1 LMKIFSYKKIFGIL
15 LTSIF
20 IGFLINY
27 FNPKGISL
35 IRETPEINWASDSLF
50 NNLETVTIEDDSITS
65 IPEEI
70 NVNQSDTNSQPEIS
84 SKKREDFIQ
93 PPTEPIKT
101 EDKKTGTV
109 VAFTEP
115 KAVTLDQAYKLFNSG
130 VLFIDARDEA
140 DYVLG
145 HISNSINIPFD
156 DFDNHKQKLE
166 KLSIEKPM
174 VVYCAGTDCD
184 LSHLLANLL
193 FEKGYKQVYVF
204 FGGWNEWIEAN
215 YLIDKSAE

>member
-1 LMKIFSYKKIFGIL
+1 MKIFSYKKLFGIL

-35 IRETPEINWASDSLF
+35 IRETPVINWASDSLF
-50 NNLETVTIEDDSITS
+50 NNLETVTTQDDSITS

-70 NVNQSDTNSQPEIS
+70 NVNQSDTDSQPEIS

-93 PPTEPIKT
+93 PPTEPVKT
-101 EDKKTGTV
+101 KDKETGTV

-166 KLSIEKPM
+166 KLSKEKPM

-184 LSHLLANLL
+184 LSHLLAILL

-204 FGGWNEWIEAN
+204 FGGWNEWSEAN
-215 YLIDKSAE
+215 YSIDKSAE

>member
-1 LMKIFSYKKIFGIL
+1 MKIFSYKKIFGIL

-35 IRETPEINWASDSLF
+35 IRETPVINWASDSLF

>member
-1 LMKIFSYKKIFGIL
+1 MKIFSYKKIFGIL

-70 NVNQSDTNSQPEIS
+70 KVNQSDTNSKTEIS

-215 YLIDKSAE
+215 YSIDKSAE

>member
-1 LMKIFSYKKIFGIL
+1 MKIFSYKKIFGIL

-70 NVNQSDTNSQPEIS
+70 NVNQSDTDSQPEIS

>member
-1 LMKIFSYKKIFGIL
+1 MKIFSYKKIFGIL

-50 NNLETVTIEDDSITS
+50 NNLETVTIEDDSIIS

-70 NVNQSDTNSQPEIS
+70 KVNQSDTNSKTEIS

>member
-1 LMKIFSYKKIFGIL
+1 MKIFSYKKIFGIL

>member
-1 LMKIFSYKKIFGIL
+1 MKIFSYKKIFGIL

-166 KLSIEKPM
+166 KLSKEKPM

-215 YLIDKSAE
+215 YSIDKSAE

>member
-1 LMKIFSYKKIFGIL
+1 MKIFSYKKIFGIL

-70 NVNQSDTNSQPEIS
+70 KVNQSDTNSKTEIS

>member
-1 LMKIFSYKKIFGIL
+1 MKIFSYKKIFGIL

-70 NVNQSDTNSQPEIS
+70 KVNQSDTNSKTEIS

-101 EDKKTGTV
+101 KDKKTGTV